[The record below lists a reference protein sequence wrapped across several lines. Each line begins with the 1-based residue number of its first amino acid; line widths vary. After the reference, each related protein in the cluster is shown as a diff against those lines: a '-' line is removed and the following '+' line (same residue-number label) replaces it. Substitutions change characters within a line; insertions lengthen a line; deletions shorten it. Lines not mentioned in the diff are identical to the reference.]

1 MNGTLDPFQI
11 RRSYVSGN
19 NKLKLRQTLKLV
31 YTLLKSDTNLI
42 REKLTKTQWKITL
55 LHHLRLSQ

>member
-1 MNGTLDPFQI
+1 MNGTIDPFQI
-11 RRSYVSGN
+11 RRFYVSGN

-31 YTLLKSDTNLI
+31 YALLKSDINLI
-42 REKLTKTQWKITL
+42 REKLTKTQWKITF